1 MFIWYVCWCI
11 SCATAISPSIASYMY
26 INVANRLSANQRV
39 SGKMRGD
46 AKNGDGYTTL
56 YFTCIKKLLKHL
68 WRSFVVASLHSNLSD
83 FFLWLWT
90 NAAGLRLAGDGPY
103 RIYSVAEHLASAAN
117 AFYISQLMSFY
128 FEFASIIYQRSP
140 RGAKWIHIT
149 FCWCIG
155 KSILNS
161 AIAVLHSD
169 KCLVLEKDNSSIH
182 IGLT

>member
-1 MFIWYVCWCI
+1 MLR
-11 SCATAISPSIASYMY
+11 IAFRQ
-26 INVANRLSANQRV
+26 IQRV

-56 YFTCIKKLLKHL
+56 YFTGIKKLLKHL
-68 WRSFVVASLHSNLSD
+68 YLYDGLSLWPLCIQIWVI

-117 AFYISQLMSFY
+117 AFYISLLVTFY

-155 KSILNS
+155 ISKSILNS
-161 AIAVLHSD
+161 AIVVLHSD